1 MNSITLSFATPHEM
15 MAVQERAE
23 PIVIAIGQD
32 MSPPVVH
39 PHPKKPRF
47 TAVILSFNRSRS

>member
-23 PIVIAIGQD
+23 PFVIAIGQD

-47 TAVILSFNRSRS
+47 TAVIL